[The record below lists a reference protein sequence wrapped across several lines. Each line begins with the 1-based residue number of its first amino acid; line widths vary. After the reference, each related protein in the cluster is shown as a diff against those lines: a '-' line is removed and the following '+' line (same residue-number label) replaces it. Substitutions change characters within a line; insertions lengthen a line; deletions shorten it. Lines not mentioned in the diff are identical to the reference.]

1 MSFSDVSRLHV
12 SGWARKG
19 GLYTCTLHVVKGG
32 SRVSAAGDRP
42 RGVVTIGGDELN
54 DLWSVRRCAQ
64 GRRGEERA
72 A

>member
-1 MSFSDVSRLHV
+1 MDP
-12 SGWARKG
+12 GWARKAS
-19 GLYTCTLHVVKGG
+19 LYTFYSTRSERGRG

-54 DLWSVRRCAQ
+54 GLWSVRRCAQ
-64 GRRGEERA
+64 GRRGEEQA